1 MLEKMS
7 IDLAI
12 RRYIDIT
19 LHEVGV
25 DEAKLTDTL
34 AEVPFRRFFYYWRQK
49 HTEPIVSQQEVED
62 MVHAFLSD
70 SWEQYYRHPQQEFEK
85 KWSELRRDPAFE
97 GVKRGVFEQVNR
109 EWLAAYAQRYAAFV
123 RKYANKPRDR
133 KSWLFPRM
141 AAQWLYAYLPSE
153 LSALIALRIRL
164 TILRAHLS
172 YTS

>member
-85 KWSELRRDPAFE
+85 KMVRTEEGSSFRGCQERSFRAGESRMVGSICPA
-97 GVKRGVFEQVNR
+97 
-109 EWLAAYAQRYAAFV
+109 V
-123 RKYANKPRDR
+123 RSLCQEIRQQTKGQKIVA
-133 KSWLFPRM
+133 
-141 AAQWLYAYLPSE
+141 
-153 LSALIALRIRL
+153 LS
-164 TILRAHLS
+164 
-172 YTS
+172 